1 MLLGSTSLNRHSG
14 ALLRWHWSHKE
25 FSEQNVIDIGRQ
37 HRKPLAVEIGRIATI
52 STVDPRFHQILFRSP
67 LGTSL
72 EDVRLALVLL
82 LPCIAHRVV

>member
-25 FSEQNVIDIGRQ
+25 FSEQNVRQ
-37 HRKPLAVEIGRIATI
+37 HRKPLAVEVGRIATI
-52 STVDPRFHQILFRSP
+52 STVDPRFRQILFWSP

-72 EDVRLALVLL
+72 ENVRLALVLL
-82 LPCIAHRVV
+82 FPRIAHRVV

>member
-25 FSEQNVIDIGRQ
+25 FSEQNVRQ